1 MFNLFKREDPKNV
14 LEGLDRAQAMLDDRY
29 QKKLIPLEVY
39 QKQSLEFRKRREK
52 YEKKLG
58 TKKWDI

>member
-58 TKKWDI
+58 TGKWDI